1 MNSAHPPTTNSRHD
15 RTDDFDAAG
24 AMLDALGDAM
34 IGVSE
39 FAARGV
45 MDESSSALMR

>member
-1 MNSAHPPTTNSRHD
+1 MNSADPPTTISRHD
-15 RTDDFDAAG
+15 NVDDFDTAG
-24 AMLDALGDAM
+24 AALGALGDAM

-45 MDESSSALMR
+45 IDESSSALTR

>member
-1 MNSAHPPTTNSRHD
+1 MNNADPPTTISRHD
-15 RTDDFDAAG
+15 SADDFDAAG
-24 AMLDALGDAM
+24 SALGALGDAM

-45 MDESSSALMR
+45 IDESSSALMR

>member
-1 MNSAHPPTTNSRHD
+1 MNSAHPPTTISRHD
-15 RTDDFDAAG
+15 SGDDFDSAG
-24 AMLDALGDAM
+24 AALLAAVGAI

-45 MDESSSALMR
+45 IDESSSALMR

>member
-1 MNSAHPPTTNSRHD
+1 MNIAHPPTTNSRHGS
-15 RTDDFDAAG
+15 TDDRG
-24 AMLDALGDAM
+24 ATLGAPGNAT

-45 MDESSSALMR
+45 RDESSSALMH

>member
-1 MNSAHPPTTNSRHD
+1 MSSAHPPTTISRHGSA
-15 RTDDFDAAG
+15 DDFDAAG
-24 AMLDALGDAM
+24 AALGALGDAM

-45 MDESSSALMR
+45 IDESSSALTR